1 MSANTIARQLSWLGG
16 ADPGAVD
23 DRRERS
29 DHLIAGV
36 VVLLGASLAWLVTT
50 LATVESTSWAV
61 WAVLPLTFATG
72 VLIVALG
79 RALTTGAPGWGGIL
93 GRGAVALAVG
103 LVVGEL
109 AAVVLFSGPVDH
121 LLSEQAARGAQATPA
136 VAQASAEVDRARQ
149 ARTALDSAVSQAG
162 HQRERALVVARCEVN
177 PSPSCPQTH
186 ITGVP
191 GPGPETRTANGF
203 LDDAQRA
210 LDNAVAERD
219 RLAPALDAELADK
232 ERALTRAREAATA
245 VTPGGL
251 GARWAVMND
260 YTLGSAG
267 AIVLRSLT
275 VAFFVLLY
283 LLPLVLRLWRGTTSQ
298 DRAVA
303 ARAEVEQAELQAD
316 TAIAVK
322 RAEVRA
328 EVETMWAEQQLA
340 SARMAVEAQ
349 TAIDREQQRR
359 RVAEALEA
367 PVSTELEAPVP
378 TESERVFAPTAE
390 LENDRLPA
398 TTERSLIPSIPDV
411 TKAAVRWVR
420 PFVPPIVASA
430 IETTTKPLRG
440 ARQIFEETE
449 EIHFSLRRT
458 HTVKVQTEE
467 SGPAEI
473 AEREAKPRWVESVV
487 ADRLEGRA
495 ELPPAE

>member
-1 MSANTIARQLSWLGG
+1 
-16 ADPGAVD
+16 
-23 DRRERS
+23 
-29 DHLIAGV
+29 
-36 VVLLGASLAWLVTT
+36 
-50 LATVESTSWAV
+50 
-61 WAVLPLTFATG
+61 
-72 VLIVALG
+72 
-79 RALTTGAPGWGGIL
+79 
-93 GRGAVALAVG
+93 
-103 LVVGEL
+103 
-109 AAVVLFSGPVDH
+109 
-121 LLSEQAARGAQATPA
+121 
-136 VAQASAEVDRARQ
+136 
-149 ARTALDSAVSQAG
+149 
-162 HQRERALVVARCEVN
+162 
-177 PSPSCPQTH
+177 
-186 ITGVP
+186 
-191 GPGPETRTANGF
+191 
-203 LDDAQRA
+203 
-210 LDNAVAERD
+210 
-219 RLAPALDAELADK
+219 
-232 ERALTRAREAATA
+232 
-245 VTPGGL
+245 
-251 GARWAVMND
+251 MND

-267 AIVLRSLT
+267 TIVLRSLT

-298 DRAVA
+298 DRTVA

-378 TESERVFAPTAE
+378 TESEAPVPTESERVFAPTAE
-390 LENDRLPA
+390 FANDRLPA

-458 HTVKVQTEE
+458 HTVKVHTVHSEE

-473 AEREAKPRWVESVV
+473 AEREAKPRWVEAVV